1 MDSSETQTKRYSA
14 LPQHIRDALNG
25 IEPSWDG
32 DLAYFPCRVVLKDGR
47 VGDNVYI
54 VAEQPYIRMWGI
66 YPEDDRGKSS
76 IRIEDLIEVNE
87 SPIRL
92 PAKFANQLYKA
103 GESGMGYTIFTLVF
117 SDGLTQACGTGNAID
132 FIRYPANKGPDD
144 VVAVLPHEGR
154 RDDSLVSMP
163 DYTWCIYSE

>member
-1 MDSSETQTKRYSA
+1 
-14 LPQHIRDALNG
+14 
-25 IEPSWDG
+25 
-32 DLAYFPCRVVLKDGR
+32 
-47 VGDNVYI
+47 
-54 VAEQPYIRMWGI
+54 
-66 YPEDDRGKSS
+66 
-76 IRIEDLIEVNE
+76 
-87 SPIRL
+87 
-92 PAKFANQLYKA
+92 
-103 GESGMGYTIFTLVF
+103 MGYTIFTLVF

>member
-92 PAKFANQLYKA
+92 PAKFAN
-103 GESGMGYTIFTLVF
+103 
-117 SDGLTQACGTGNAID
+117 
-132 FIRYPANKGPDD
+132 
-144 VVAVLPHEGR
+144 
-154 RDDSLVSMP
+154 
-163 DYTWCIYSE
+163 